1 MNELYKSLLSSQSTV
16 DKSALVQLATAD
28 DSTEL
33 VADLMSRDIPT
44 QLRAFM
50 LMTAKSELVRVIQ
63 LTDALNKLE
72 DTYIQRALADKDGMD
87 MKSLTNAINTIT
99 ASLNRSMDIID
110 RVTNDTNLKIMID
123 QSTKIYNQGNGSQTN
138 VLLTDR
144 NSRERLRNLAT
155 QIFSALSTNP
165 SDIVNSQQIAQ
176 DEQEPLVV
184 EVKEV
189 SENG

>member
-33 VADLMSRDIPT
+33 VTDLMSRDIPT

-99 ASLNRSMDIID
+99 ASLNRSMDMID

-176 DEQEPLVV
+176 DEQEPLIV
-184 EVKEV
+184 EAKEV